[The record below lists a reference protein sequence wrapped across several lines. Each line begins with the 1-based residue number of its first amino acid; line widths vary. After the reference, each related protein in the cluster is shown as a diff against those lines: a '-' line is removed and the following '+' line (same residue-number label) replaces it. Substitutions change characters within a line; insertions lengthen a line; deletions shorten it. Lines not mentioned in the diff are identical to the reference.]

1 MKSKRIEDET
11 NIGVLKKTSLIA
23 IVAVLITTFLTS
35 TAQILWKLGTGAMD
49 SGNIGSILFN
59 PYIWGGFLM
68 YGIGALV
75 MIVALKR
82 GELSVLYP
90 IIALSYVWVALA
102 AHYFISGDSMNFI
115 KWAGIGS
122 IVLGVSF
129 IGIGSQM
136 AARKKMNEMK
146 ENKGEA

>member
-1 MKSKRIEDET
+1 
-11 NIGVLKKTSLIA
+11 
-23 IVAVLITTFLTS
+23 
-35 TAQILWKLGTGAMD
+35 
-49 SGNIGSILFN
+49 
-59 PYIWGGFLM
+59 M

-129 IGIGSQM
+129 IGIGSQLANKRKEK
-136 AARKKMNEMK
+136 AARIVR
-146 ENKGEA
+146 GEA